1 MLKGKNINYKKGRNM
16 KKALL
21 IFLALAVL
29 SACGGEAKYPKR
41 VKGEA
46 QAVYGD
52 HEKAFGED
60 GMNIFSDKEEKQNVG
75 LGVNAYLWR
84 ATLSTVAF
92 MPITS
97 ADPFG
102 GVILTDWHAS
112 AENPDVRYKLNIYIM
127 DKQLRADGIKVTV
140 FKQER
145 VENGAWE
152 DTAVE
157 KEMAIQIE
165 DSILTKAREI
175 KIKELK
181 AE

>member
-1 MLKGKNINYKKGRNM
+1 M

-21 IFLALAVL
+21 MLVILGVV
-29 SACGGEAKYPKR
+29 SACGGEASYPKR

-60 GMNIFSDKEEKQNVG
+60 GLDIFSNKEEKQNVG

-92 MPITS
+92 MPIIS

-102 GVILTDWHAS
+102 GVILTDWKAS
-112 AENPDVRYKLNIYIM
+112 VDELDVRYKLNIYIM
-127 DKQLRADGIKVTV
+127 DKQLRADGLKVAV
-140 FKQER
+140 FKQEKDAKG
-145 VENGAWE
+145 NWQ
-152 DTAVE
+152 DTLVDGSLAT
-157 KEMAIQIE
+157 KIE

-175 KIKELK
+175 KIQELEEK
-181 AE
+181 